1 MVDYWLINLKIYGR
15 ENADFSF
22 SFFFLNVKLRDKTY
36 NCTYLK
42 KRCPDPLYPAGE
54 ISLHKWVTIR

>member
-1 MVDYWLINLKIYGR
+1 MLIFL
-15 ENADFSF
+15 FVF
-22 SFFFLNVKLRDKTY
+22 LLNVKLRDKTH
-36 NCTYLK
+36 NCTYLE